1 MNWQNFKVS
10 SIRIAICLLLCMT
23 VTTRADIYKYQDSEG
38 RWHFTD
44 KPQASKQ
51 AEKVAYKS
59 EKIKEAKFRL
69 FNQQHAVGESWLMAE
84 NLYHAPV
91 ELSIKNGGATQVWVI
106 KPLTIIKVGKAAEQG
121 AYAWYLGDPKAK
133 PSTNE
138 YSFPIDI
145 SLCPKITQG
154 FNGRFSHQKLSSK
167 FAIDIGANVGTDI
180 LAAREGVVIAVKD
193 DYAMG
198 GIDDFFMD
206 KANFVQVLHE
216 DGTWAL
222 YAHILLGSAAVVVGD
237 KVQVGDLLA
246 KSGSS
251 GYSSGPH
258 LHFVIQK
265 NAGLKSESLPFEFRT
280 RKGNLVEPNFGQ
292 KLCEI

>member
-1 MNWQNFKVS
+1 MKL
-10 SIRIAICLLLCMT
+10 IIYLLLLIAVIT
-23 VTTRADIYKYQDSEG
+23 HADIYKYQDSEG
-38 RWHFTD
+38 RWHYTD
-44 KPQASKQ
+44 KPSASKQ
-51 AEKVAYKS
+51 AEKVEYKA

-69 FNQQHAVGESWLMAE
+69 FNQQHSDGEDWLMAE

-91 ELSIKNGGATQVWVI
+91 ELSIKNGDATQVRVI
-106 KPLTIIKVGKAAEQG
+106 KALSIMKVSKSDEQG
-121 AYAWYLGDPKAK
+121 SFRYAWYMGDPNAK
-133 PSTNE
+133 SSTNE

-154 FNGRFSHQKLSSK
+154 FNGRFSHQNLSSK
-167 FAIDIGANVGTDI
+167 FAVDIGANVGTDI
-180 LAAREGVVIAVKD
+180 LAAREGVVMAVKD
-193 DYAMG
+193 DYALG
-198 GIDDFFMD
+198 GVDDFFMD

-222 YAHILLGSAAVVVGD
+222 YAHILLGSAAVKVGD
-237 KVQVGDLLA
+237 EVQVGDLLA

-280 RKGNLVEPNFGQ
+280 RKGNLAQPIFGQ

>member
-1 MNWQNFKVS
+1 MMKL
-10 SIRIAICLLLCMT
+10 IIYLLLLIAT
-23 VTTRADIYKYQDSEG
+23 AAHADIYKYQDNEG
-38 RWHFTD
+38 RWHYTD
-44 KPQASKQ
+44 KPSTSKQ
-51 AEKVAYKS
+51 AAKLEYKS

-69 FNQQHAVGESWLMAE
+69 FNQQHADGEDWLMAE
-84 NLYHAPV
+84 NLYYAPV
-91 ELSIKNGGATQVWVI
+91 ELSIKNGDAIQVLVI
-106 KPLTIIKVGKAAEQG
+106 KALSIVKVGKSDEQG
-121 AYAWYLGDPKAK
+121 SFRYAWYLGDPKAN
-133 PSTNE
+133 PSTHE

-145 SLCPKITQG
+145 SLCPTITQG
-154 FNGRFSHQKLSSK
+154 FNGRFSHQNVSSK
-167 FAIDIGANVGTDI
+167 FAVDIGANVGTDI
-180 LAAREGVVIAVKD
+180 LTAREGVVMAVKD
-193 DYAMG
+193 DYALG

-222 YAHILLGSAAVVVGD
+222 YAHILLGSAVVKVGD
-237 KVQVGDLLA
+237 EVQVGDLLA

-258 LHFVIQK
+258 LHFVIRK

-280 RKGNLVEPNFGQ
+280 RKGNLVQPNVGQ